1 MKFTSRAYN
10 KFEINKST
18 KSSVIKIS
26 EEIRLKGEAE
36 YYQNLPNDLKIFFPR
51 LNG

>member
-10 KFEINKST
+10 KFEINSVT

-26 EEIRLKGEAE
+26 EEVRLKGEAE
-36 YYQNLPNDLKIFFPR
+36 YYQNLPNDLKIFFS
-51 LNG
+51 